1 VAKAKYED
9 YSEIIMDL
17 YYQGKKSTE
26 IAKLLN
32 ADSDLDITNADE
44 SGIRAFIKR
53 SLPENEQQE
62 EIEDTED
69 IEQEPDSSQ
78 EKIMHLSELLDEME
92 EKNSLLQKEAVV
104 QGKLLN
110 NLENVK
116 DEYEEIIERYSI
128 LNDTLQETIVITKE
142 DISRRKM
149 YYMIAAGWI
158 ITILLGMFAGYYIG
172 RCYAKTAFYYL
183 LTLTALPAG
192 IFIGLAINYGRRI
205 MNTENVSLYEHAR
218 ELAKKTI
225 EDGN

>member
-1 VAKAKYED
+1 MAKAKYED

-32 ADSDLDITNADE
+32 ANPDLDITDADE
-44 SGIRAFIKR
+44 SGIRAFIRR
-53 SLPENEQQE
+53 SIPENEQQE
-62 EIEDTED
+62 ETED

-92 EKNSLLQKEAVV
+92 EKNSLLKKEAVV

-110 NLENVK
+110 NLESVK

-128 LNDTLQETIVITKE
+128 LNDTLQETIIITKE
-142 DISRRKM
+142 DVSRRKM
-149 YYMIAAGWI
+149 YYMIASGWI
-158 ITILLGMFAGYYIG
+158 LTILLGMFAGYYIG

-192 IFIGLAINYGRRI
+192 IFIGLAINYGKRI
-205 MNTENVSLYEHAR
+205 MNTENVNLYEHAR

>member
-1 VAKAKYED
+1 MAKAKYED

-17 YYQGKKSTE
+17 YHQGKKSTE

-32 ADSDLDITNADE
+32 ADSDLDITDADE
-44 SGIRAFIKR
+44 SGIRAFIRR

-62 EIEDTED
+62 EIED
-69 IEQEPDSSQ
+69 IEQKPDSSQ

-110 NLENVK
+110 NLENLK

-128 LNDTLQETIVITKE
+128 LNDTMQETIIITKE
-142 DISRRKM
+142 DVSRRKM

-158 ITILLGMFAGYYIG
+158 LTILLGMFAGYYIG

-192 IFIGLAINYGRRI
+192 IFIGLAINYGKRI

-225 EDGN
+225 EDRN